1 MQGYGRG
8 ARMKIERDRIEW
20 LSGLRA
26 GETLG
31 SPVAMLIPNRDWA
44 NWEDVM
50 AYEGSDPPGELRRR
64 RVTRPRP
71 GHADLAG
78 VLKYDRLD
86 GRDILERASARET
99 TARVAAGALA
109 KRLLDEFGV
118 EIGSHVVSLGGVA
131 RSKPHAVRR
140 CPVPLNEASDR
151 SEVRVLDPA
160 LEAEIIRR
168 IDAAKK
174 AGDTLG
180 GEVEVVARGVVVGL
194 GSHVSWDRKLDG
206 RLAGMLMSIPAVKG
220 VEIGM
225 GFEAARRPGS
235 EVHDPIEARGNGA
248 AGRSGAGRDPRGGFR
263 RPTNNAGG
271 LEGGITTGEPV
282 VVKVAM
288 KPIATLM
295 SPLPTVDLDLGAAGQ
310 GGERAVRCHGGA
322 GDGGDRR
329 SAGGAGAGR
338 RHAGEVRRATPCPR
352 CGATTAATWRR
363 WAPAGLRWRIRREQ
377 LMPRHIVLVGLPGSG
392 KSTVG
397 GWWPR
402 HCPLLSSISTGCWC
416 GRWACRSSQIFGMV
430 GEARFR
436 EMERD
441 AVKAAQ
447 GGNPGVIVPGRGWA
461 AQPGQLEAA
470 MGPSLV
476 VYLKCLPGDR
486 SQTQPAGGGPAV
498 AGGGRPGPADA
509 GAARGTGAVLPPG
522 APPGRRRAQ
531 YAGGGCRRDHGPGP
545 AARRMVALGRRPCL
559 GLHSAGCGFL
569 ATSRL

>member
-1 MQGYGRG
+1 MNQDEPGASRARSLVSGEGRPPFKDPVVTLRFTTAGESHGKALVAIVEGLPAGLPVTAEWVDRELARRMQGYGRG

-109 KRLLDEFGV
+109 KRLLDEFGI
-118 EIGSHVVSLGGVA
+118 EIGSHVISLGGISAGPGA
-131 RSKPHAVRR
+131 RNASL
-140 CPVPLNEASDR
+140 PVPLNDASDR
-151 SEVRVLDPA
+151 SEVRVLDVA
-160 LEAEIIRR
+160 AEAEIIRR

-180 GEVEVVARGVVVGL
+180 GEVEVVARGIVVGL

-225 GFEAARRPGS
+225 GFEASRRPGS
-235 EVHDPIEARGNGA
+235 EVHDPIEGG
-248 AGRSGAGRDPRGGFR
+248 GQSSGPADPRGGFR

-295 SPLPTVDLDLGAAGQ
+295 SPLPTVDLTSGQ
-310 GGERAVRCHGGA
+310 PAKAVSERSDITAVPAMGVIA
-322 GDGGDRR
+322 EALVAVVLADAMLEKFGGD
-329 SAGGAGAGR
+329 S
-338 RHAGEVRRATPCPR
+338 
-352 CGATTAATWRR
+352 
-363 WAPAGLRWRIRREQ
+363 L
-377 LMPRHIVLVGLPGSG
+377 
-392 KSTVG
+392 
-397 GWWPR
+397 
-402 HCPLLSSISTGCWC
+402 
-416 GRWACRSSQIFGMV
+416 
-430 GEARFR
+430 R
-436 EMERD
+436 EMRRNYD
-441 AVKAAQ
+441 
-447 GGNPGVIVPGRGWA
+447 G
-461 AQPGQLEAA
+461 
-470 MGPSLV
+470 
-476 VYLKCLPGDR
+476 Y
-486 SQTQPAGGGPAV
+486 V
-498 AGGGRPGPADA
+498 A
-509 GAARGTGAVLPPG
+509 
-522 APPGRRRAQ
+522 
-531 YAGGGCRRDHGPGP
+531 
-545 AARRMVALGRRPCL
+545 ALGSRWT
-559 GLHSAGCGFL
+559 SAPDIPE
-569 ATSRL
+569 S

>member
-1 MQGYGRG
+1 VTLRFTTAGESHGKALVAIVEGLPAGLPVTAEWVDRELARRMQGYGRG

-50 AYEGSDPPGELRRR
+50 AYESSDGPGELRRR

-78 VLKYDRLD
+78 VLKYDRVD
-86 GRDILERASARET
+86 ARDILERASARET

-118 EIGSHVVSLGGVA
+118 EIGSHVISLGGVETDSA
-131 RSKPHAVRR
+131 KRGAPL
-140 CPVPLNEASDR
+140 PVPLNDASDR
-151 SEVRVLDPA
+151 SEVRVLDSTA
-160 LEAEIIRR
+160 EAEIIRR

-180 GEVEVVARGVVVGL
+180 GEAEVVARGVVVGL

-235 EVHDPIEARGNGA
+235 EVHDPIEGGARVA
-248 AGRSGAGRDPRGGFR
+248 ADVRGGFR
-263 RPTNNAGG
+263 RRSNNAGG

-295 SPLPTVDLDLGAAGQ
+295 SPLATVDLTS
-310 GGERAVRCHGGA
+310 GEPAKAVSERSDVTAVPAMGVIA
-322 GDGGDRR
+322 EAVVALVLADAMLEKFGGDSLAEMRR
-329 SAGGAGAGR
+329 NYDGY
-338 RHAGEVRRATPCPR
+338 V
-352 CGATTAATWRR
+352 AALGSR
-363 WAPAGLRWRIRREQ
+363 WASVKPASE
-377 LMPRHIVLVGLPGSG
+377 H
-392 KSTVG
+392 
-397 GWWPR
+397 
-402 HCPLLSSISTGCWC
+402 
-416 GRWACRSSQIFGMV
+416 
-430 GEARFR
+430 
-436 EMERD
+436 
-441 AVKAAQ
+441 
-447 GGNPGVIVPGRGWA
+447 
-461 AQPGQLEAA
+461 
-470 MGPSLV
+470 
-476 VYLKCLPGDR
+476 
-486 SQTQPAGGGPAV
+486 
-498 AGGGRPGPADA
+498 
-509 GAARGTGAVLPPG
+509 
-522 APPGRRRAQ
+522 
-531 YAGGGCRRDHGPGP
+531 
-545 AARRMVALGRRPCL
+545 
-559 GLHSAGCGFL
+559 
-569 ATSRL
+569 